1 MKQTRLKVILFFG
14 VVIAILCGVAMFRD
28 MESVSVVL
36 AGSLGAIVA
45 KYTHD
50 ETKRKSI
57 KWYKNIF
64 LISQ

>member
-57 KWYKNIF
+57 K
-64 LISQ
+64 